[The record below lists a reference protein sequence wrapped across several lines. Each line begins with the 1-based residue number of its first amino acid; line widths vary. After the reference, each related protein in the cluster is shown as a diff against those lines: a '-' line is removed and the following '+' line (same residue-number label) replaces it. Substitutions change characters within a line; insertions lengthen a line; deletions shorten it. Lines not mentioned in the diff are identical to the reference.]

1 MHHSTT
7 SKSQDP
13 EADKMSKNRWTRK
26 EEVGCVHSGII
37 LSHEKERDN
46 SNCSDVR
53 GPCCNRNEW
62 SRSEKKKKTNTII
75 AEIIELRPMNQ
86 VNKQKRLTK
95 LENKFRVTQK
105 GENGE
110 K

>member
-1 MHHSTT
+1 MHQSTT

-13 EADKMSKNRWTRK
+13 EAGKMFKNRWMHK
-26 EEVGCVHSGII
+26 EEVGCVHNGII
-37 LSHEKERDN
+37 LSYEKEWDN
-46 SNCSDVR
+46 SNCNNVH
-53 GPCCNRNEW
+53 GPCCNHTEW
-62 SRSEKKKKTNTII
+62 RRSEKKKKTNTII
-75 AEIIELRPMNQ
+75 AEIIELMPMNQ

-95 LENKFRVTQK
+95 LENKFRVTQN